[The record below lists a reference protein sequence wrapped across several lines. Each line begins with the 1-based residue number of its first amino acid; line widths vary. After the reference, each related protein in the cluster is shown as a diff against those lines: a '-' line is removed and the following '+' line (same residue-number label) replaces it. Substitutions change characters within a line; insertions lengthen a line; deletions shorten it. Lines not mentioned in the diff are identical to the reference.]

1 MTEYTSDYFLNLYNT
16 NVLDSQKKED
26 EEEEKETPSGLTA
39 QDFLTQFNEGR
50 TVEDVIPEEEIQS
63 EQAAQEEQER
73 AELQEKI
80 LDEDVE
86 LEQYEG
92 EKETVLPEKPVAY
105 DASYFL
111 NQYRAEATQ
120 ELPSAEPTIAQKLE
134 LGARLERHTLGNLF
148 RTLKAG
154 VVTLSNN
161 NTFKE
166 NIQQINEERTQD
178 ILTSMK
184 NKYGLDFEQYQ
195 NDASVITGRV
205 GAAIA
210 DPVTFFIPWAKIA
223 KLGKLTATGVGAGI
237 GATDMALYE
246 YAAYGKINPN
256 NVLFGT
262 ITGGASSLVGAALAN
277 RARSVQGDDLNI
289 GKVDDAV
296 DDTVVKSSVKDEPII
311 NLNAKEAQTLDEVA
325 PIVRQENSAILD
337 ELEGSLILNNL
348 YKKAKNDVLAF
359 EELKHKQIK
368 YNRSTRK
375 WEATADAELTQ
386 RQINNRKKKFDEA
399 SKFLKEDYFDLM
411 ESYAKG
417 QAKVVGDTLQ
427 IISKNDKYELTDSLL
442 QKILYESF
450 RPLFGAGVG
459 FTAGTFIGDD
469 DDAINYSLMGAGLT
483 FGFVY
488 NRVKD
493 ANYLLA
499 GQKEKAFGI
508 INNEAGRML
517 HNFLKVKGSGT
528 TASRGVNHGGENEIL
543 SRLLFLN
550 MDMKHRNIIG
560 AEEASD
566 FITGLLGKRITEVIQ
581 NATEKERVAAA
592 KIIKQLMTRAEVKA
606 TKEFSNE
613 GMKNIDM
620 LVKNANIFKKEMDA
634 YVSPVVTFNKIEN
647 YDLPQIWSRTKM
659 LVDRNKAKNIVKE
672 ALKVEFPKWN
682 KAARIATGSSKTDTL
697 DDAAAR
703 IVGEQ
708 LYETTESVFTGSRIQ
723 NGILGSFDGIPQ
735 LKNYQRTRIF
745 KSLESRKIL
754 EPLLEDDLKVILDTW
769 VGNTVKGVEFA
780 RKMGENG
787 QLLGK
792 LSRSLRNKFDEGLI
806 TEKEYISKLKLMK
819 NSVNAYFGLYG
830 KAAGDPLQSNL
841 SKDAFAL
848 LTFLSNTTMLP
859 RSIVPQLGDFLQP
872 FQNSNIWSA
881 TKGFANSWKRDGIA
895 RSYGVGGSP
904 TNSLGSTVTK
914 DIEGVFSAG
923 THPSTRFQERLGE
936 WTRTFFKFNLMAPA
950 TNQAARVAFSTGIDE
965 IFTIAKQI
973 GNKKTI
979 SKALNTRLQYYGLNR
994 NDIRGLN
1001 KFNSVEDA
1009 LASRQGERILI
1020 QAGNKAFKRDV
1031 GLPGI
1036 GNRMLFAQSNNPLI
1050 KSVGLFLSWAQYKV
1064 QQMNSLIK
1072 RVEDGDVKLAI
1083 KMLGTITIF
1092 GGLRE
1097 LQIELS
1103 PAREYYDE
1111 FEPENFSARW
1121 WGEAMGL
1128 SGIIDWRAEKVSRVF
1143 GTWGGRGHGSGTG
1156 AISPLFGYVDRF
1168 YNNAGKTY
1176 RNFSSGDYEGAAV
1189 SSLKT
1194 LPLGSE
1200 LVDYTNRASV
1210 LLTEEELFEDRPN
1223 RQSKETVGVRGFADG
1238 GRVKYFTGE
1247 EVSDNFPV
1255 QNVIKNPSDRINPIT
1270 GLPFNAP
1277 VITYGDIQ

>member
-16 NVLDSQKKED
+16 NVLDSQKEED

-50 TVEDVIPEEEIQS
+50 NVEDVTTEEDIQV

-120 ELPSAEPTIAQKLE
+120 ELPSAEPTIAQKVE

-161 NTFKE
+161 KTFQE
-166 NIQQINEERTQD
+166 NIQEINEERTQD
-178 ILTSMK
+178 ILTSMQ

-262 ITGGASSLVGAALAN
+262 LTGGASSLVGAAVAN

-296 DDTVVKSSVKDEPII
+296 DDTIVKSSVKDEPIV

-337 ELEGSLILNNL
+337 ELEGSLLLNNL

-411 ESYAKG
+411 EAYAKG

-442 QKILYESF
+442 QKELYESF

-566 FITGLLGKRITEVIQ
+566 FITGLLGKRITEVY
-581 NATEKERVAAA
+581 K
-592 KIIKQLMTRAEVKA
+592 
-606 TKEFSNE
+606 
-613 GMKNIDM
+613 M
-620 LVKNANIFKKEMDA
+620 LLKKKE
-634 YVSPVVTFNKIEN
+634 
-647 YDLPQIWSRTKM
+647 
-659 LVDRNKAKNIVKE
+659 
-672 ALKVEFPKWN
+672 
-682 KAARIATGSSKTDTL
+682 
-697 DDAAAR
+697 
-703 IVGEQ
+703 
-708 LYETTESVFTGSRIQ
+708 
-723 NGILGSFDGIPQ
+723 
-735 LKNYQRTRIF
+735 
-745 KSLESRKIL
+745 
-754 EPLLEDDLKVILDTW
+754 
-769 VGNTVKGVEFA
+769 
-780 RKMGENG
+780 
-787 QLLGK
+787 
-792 LSRSLRNKFDEGLI
+792 
-806 TEKEYISKLKLMK
+806 
-819 NSVNAYFGLYG
+819 
-830 KAAGDPLQSNL
+830 
-841 SKDAFAL
+841 
-848 LTFLSNTTMLP
+848 
-859 RSIVPQLGDFLQP
+859 
-872 FQNSNIWSA
+872 
-881 TKGFANSWKRDGIA
+881 
-895 RSYGVGGSP
+895 
-904 TNSLGSTVTK
+904 
-914 DIEGVFSAG
+914 
-923 THPSTRFQERLGE
+923 
-936 WTRTFFKFNLMAPA
+936 
-950 TNQAARVAFSTGIDE
+950 
-965 IFTIAKQI
+965 
-973 GNKKTI
+973 
-979 SKALNTRLQYYGLNR
+979 
-994 NDIRGLN
+994 
-1001 KFNSVEDA
+1001 
-1009 LASRQGERILI
+1009 
-1020 QAGNKAFKRDV
+1020 
-1031 GLPGI
+1031 
-1036 GNRMLFAQSNNPLI
+1036 
-1050 KSVGLFLSWAQYKV
+1050 
-1064 QQMNSLIK
+1064 
-1072 RVEDGDVKLAI
+1072 
-1083 KMLGTITIF
+1083 
-1092 GGLRE
+1092 
-1097 LQIELS
+1097 
-1103 PAREYYDE
+1103 
-1111 FEPENFSARW
+1111 
-1121 WGEAMGL
+1121 
-1128 SGIIDWRAEKVSRVF
+1128 
-1143 GTWGGRGHGSGTG
+1143 
-1156 AISPLFGYVDRF
+1156 
-1168 YNNAGKTY
+1168 
-1176 RNFSSGDYEGAAV
+1176 
-1189 SSLKT
+1189 
-1194 LPLGSE
+1194 
-1200 LVDYTNRASV
+1200 
-1210 LLTEEELFEDRPN
+1210 
-1223 RQSKETVGVRGFADG
+1223 
-1238 GRVKYFTGE
+1238 
-1247 EVSDNFPV
+1247 
-1255 QNVIKNPSDRINPIT
+1255 
-1270 GLPFNAP
+1270 
-1277 VITYGDIQ
+1277 